1 MNEDKAQEL
10 EDKVRKMIIDA
21 LETALAPDDPEVRVA
36 RLTGFVAG
44 EVGVYVDNR
53 GVRVMALQQTS
64 PN

>member
-1 MNEDKAQEL
+1 MNEDPTQEL
-10 EDKVRKMIIDA
+10 EDKVRKMIVDA
-21 LETALAPDDPEVRVA
+21 LETALAPDDPEVRAA
-36 RLTGFVAG
+36 RLTGFVNG